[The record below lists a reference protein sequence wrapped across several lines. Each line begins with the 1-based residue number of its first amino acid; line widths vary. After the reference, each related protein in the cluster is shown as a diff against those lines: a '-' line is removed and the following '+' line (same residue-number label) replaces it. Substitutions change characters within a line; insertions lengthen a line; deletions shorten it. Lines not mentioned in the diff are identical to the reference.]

1 MFSSKSLL
9 QTVYEPVMNN
19 YVCCMSINLDI
30 ENSLKE
36 RFCFDDFPVD
46 YVIFR
51 SNCDI
56 FLL

>member
-9 QTVYEPVMNN
+9 QTVYEPIMNN
-19 YVCCMSINLDI
+19 SVCCMSVNLDI
-30 ENSLKE
+30 DGFKE
-36 RFCFDDFPVD
+36 HFCYDDLSVG
-46 YVIFR
+46 YVINR